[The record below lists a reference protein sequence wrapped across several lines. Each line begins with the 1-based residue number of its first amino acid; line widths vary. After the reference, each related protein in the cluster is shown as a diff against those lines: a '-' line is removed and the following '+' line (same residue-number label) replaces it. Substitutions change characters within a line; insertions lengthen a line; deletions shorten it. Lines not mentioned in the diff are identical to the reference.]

1 MGLFDEV
8 VGSFLNGDAGK
19 YQAILNWVNEQGGI
33 QALLQ
38 KLQNGGLGDILSTWI
53 SSQQGN
59 QPVSGD
65 QLESALGTP
74 AVSDLG
80 QKLGI
85 DTGSASNMLA
95 EYLPKV
101 IDALSP
107 QGEVDSQAHNDLLSA
122 GMDLL
127 KSGKLFG

>member
-53 SSQQGN
+53 SNQHSN
-59 QPVSGD
+59 QPVSGS

-80 QKLGI
+80 QKLGMI
-85 DTGSASNMLA
+85 PVLRRICWRNICRKSLMRSRRREKLPRRRITIYSA
-95 EYLPKV
+95 
-101 IDALSP
+101 
-107 QGEVDSQAHNDLLSA
+107 QGWIC
-122 GMDLL
+122 
-127 KSGKLFG
+127 